1 MSSNLQDIINLHAS
15 GKLLLA
21 KKKYEEILIS
31 EPDNFIANHLLGSL
45 NIQLKN
51 FSNALNII
59 KKTILINPSHHAPY
73 NNLGVVNK
81 ELGKYS
87 EAIENFN
94 KAIKIKPDYAE
105 CYNNLAIIFRNIKK
119 YSEAIENFNKA
130 IKIKPDYAEPYNGIG
145 ILYSEKKNFIEAE
158 RNFNQAILL
167 KKNYSEAINNIG
179 KILLE
184 QKKFELAL
192 EKLELAIKLNNKLD
206 DGSIDF
212 LKLSINDWSDYNQS
226 ITKFKK
232 NLKNSDVIFEPFI
245 SLNFISSNLMQKE
258 ISQKYITNK
267 FFNNLE
273 DFNKNTNNQKKI
285 RIGYYSADFHNH
297 ATAHLMSRFFEL
309 HNKENFETFAFS
321 FGPNINDRHRKRLVK
336 SFDKFFNVEEEN
348 DLKIIELSREN
359 QIDIAVDLKGFT
371 KDHRL
376 GIFAKR
382 VAPIQVSYLGY
393 PGTIG
398 ASFMDYIVADKIV
411 IPKKNQNY
419 FSEKII
425 YLPHSYQVNDN
436 TKEISGKKF
445 KRKDFNLPNNCF
457 IFCCFNNSYKINPV
471 IFNVWM
477 NILKKSNNS
486 ILWLLEENS
495 LNKKNILKEA
505 KNLGVLEDRIIFAD
519 RIKNEEHLARHKL
532 ADLFLDTLPYNA
544 HTTASDALWSG
555 LPILTCLGKNF
566 QGRVAASLLN
576 SVGLSNLITKSLDE
590 YERLAIQFAIKEK
603 NIIDIKNK
611 LYNNL
616 KSSSLFNTEIFTY
629 NIEKAYKEIYERYK
643 SNLKPDNII
652 IK

>member
-1 MSSNLQDIINLHAS
+1 MNINIQDAINLHTS

-21 KKKYEEILIS
+21 KQKYEQILIL
-31 EPDNFIANHLLGSL
+31 EPYNFIANHLLGSL
-45 NIQLKN
+45 FIQLKD
-51 FSNALNII
+51 FQNAINII
-59 KKTILINPSHHAPY
+59 EKTILINPNHHAPY
-73 NNLGVVNK
+73 NNLGVINK

-105 CYNNLAIIFRNIKK
+105 CYNNLAIVFRYIKK

-145 ILYSEKKNFIEAE
+145 ILYSEKKNFKEAE
-158 RNFNQAILL
+158 KNFNKAILL
-167 KKNYSEAINNIG
+167 KKNYSEAINNLG

-184 QKKFELAL
+184 QKEYDVSL
-192 EKLELAIKLNNKLD
+192 EKLNLAIKLNNKLD

-226 ITKFKK
+226 ITKFNK
-232 NLKNSDVIFEPFI
+232 NLENDNIILEPFI
-245 SLNFISSNLMQKE
+245 ALNFVSSNIIQKK
-258 ISQKYITNK
+258 ISQKYIKNK
-267 FFNNLE
+267 IMNNLGN
-273 DFNKNTNNQKKI
+273 FQKNNNTQKKI
-285 RIGYYSADFHNH
+285 KIAYYSADFHNH

-309 HNKENFETFAFS
+309 HNKEDFEIFAFS
-321 FGPNINDRHRKRLVK
+321 FGPNTNDIYRKRLMK
-336 SFDKFFNVEEEN
+336 SFDRFYNVEEEN

-359 QIDIAVDLKGFT
+359 EIDIAVDLKGFT
-371 KDHRL
+371 KNHRL

-398 ASFMDYIVADKIV
+398 SSFMDYIVADEIIV
-411 IPKKNQNY
+411 PKKNQKY

-425 YLPHSYQVNDN
+425 YLPNSYQVNDD
-436 TKEISGKKF
+436 TKEISKKKF
-445 KRKDFNLPNNCF
+445 ERKDFGLPNNCF
-457 IFCCFNNSYKINPV
+457 IFCCFNNSYKINPK

-477 NILKKSNNS
+477 NILKKTNNS
-486 ILWLLEENS
+486 ILWLLEENF
-495 LNKKNILKEA
+495 LNKKNILKES
-505 KNLGVLEDRIIFAD
+505 KNLGVLDNRIIFAD
-519 RIKNEEHLARHKL
+519 KIKNSEHLARHKL

-555 LPILTCLGKNF
+555 LPVLTCLGHSF

-590 YERLAIQFAIKEK
+590 YEKLAIEFANKEK

-616 KSSSLFNTEIFTY
+616 KTSSLFNTKIFTY
-629 NIEKAYKEIYERYK
+629 HMEKAYKKIYERYK
-643 SNLKPDNII
+643 SHLKPDNITI
-652 IK
+652 R